1 MRAFLAV
8 ARNEWVQ
15 VWRDKW
21 YLLLITVGAMSTLI
35 TLTYTLSTDI
45 EGVTTL
51 VVNLDNGRHGR
62 QFVQSLANDRF
73 FDLEIVVGER
83 YEAERRLEEGSAK
96 AVIVIP
102 ADLSRRVDRGEAVR
116 VQVLIDGSEPGV
128 AELAHNHV
136 SAIANSVSQQ
146 LVIDGLGRQGV
157 PVPALLKFRPRVRYN
172 ADLETIVS
180 VVPGLMA
187 VVLIVPSVGASAAF
201 ARERERGSFELVIS
215 TPLGRWP
222 LLLGRVFPYV
232 LIGLFDIGVF
242 TAIGRF
248 VFGVPLRG
256 DLGLFVV
263 LGLVYI
269 FATASS
275 GVFIAQFL
283 RTQHAAAIIT
293 FELFGIA
300 PTYISD
306 IFFPVS
312 SMPVWLQWLSALQPA
327 THFTVVA
334 RGVFLKGVGWDVLW
348 PNGLTLLA
356 MGVVMSALAYAR
368 FQKKLA

>member
-8 ARNEWVQ
+8 AWNEWVQ
-15 VWRDKW
+15 VWRDRW
-21 YLLLITVGAMSTLI
+21 YLLLITVGAMSTLV
-35 TLTYTLSTDI
+35 TLAYTLSTDI

-62 QFVQSLANDRF
+62 QFVQSLANDAF
-73 FDLEIVVGER
+73 FTLEAAAQR
-83 YEAERRLEEGSAK
+83 DEAERRLQEGSAK
-96 AVIVIP
+96 VGIVIP
-102 ADLSRRVDRGEAVR
+102 VDLTRRVDRGETVR
-116 VQVLIDGSEPGV
+116 VQMLIDGSEPGV

-136 SAIANSVSQQ
+136 SVIANSVSQQ
-146 LVIDGLGRQGV
+146 LVIDELRRQGV
-157 PVPALLKFRPRVRYN
+157 SVPTLLRFHPCVRYN

-256 DLGLFVV
+256 NLGLFVV

-283 RTQHAAAIIT
+283 RTQHAAAIVT

-348 PNGLTLLA
+348 PNGLALLA

-368 FQKKLA
+368 FQKKLV